1 MVLVLAAS
9 GDAAPGGGDEA
20 TGGGPAQ
27 LRSGAA
33 TREALELDCG
43 LVGTLRLGW
52 RCGGGTRQLAEDSR
66 LGHGCGDGEDV
77 ARGNCIRDWS
87 NSRRHG
93 DGLDRRFVFHGWV
106 DGGGSVRERATVV
119 IVDAVHRRIVETLL
133 HLRPVAQIRYSR
145 GNCHQIHEG
154 EVRYHQTCEGSRM
167 LRCLTEISPSHVAG
181 NAGRPA
187 H

>member
-9 GDAAPGGGDEA
+9 GDAAPGGGDAA

-106 DGGGSVRERATVV
+106 WAYQERREGT
-119 IVDAVHRRIVETLL
+119 
-133 HLRPVAQIRYSR
+133 
-145 GNCHQIHEG
+145 
-154 EVRYHQTCEGSRM
+154 
-167 LRCLTEISPSHVAG
+167 
-181 NAGRPA
+181 
-187 H
+187 

>member
-1 MVLVLAAS
+1 MVLVLAVS
-9 GDAAPGGGDEA
+9 GDAAPGGGDAA

-87 NSRRHG
+87 NSRRRG

-106 DGGGSVRERATVV
+106 RAYQERREGTYQRS
-119 IVDAVHRRIVETLL
+119 
-133 HLRPVAQIRYSR
+133 IRFNLFFRKSK
-145 GNCHQIHEG
+145 
-154 EVRYHQTCEGSRM
+154 
-167 LRCLTEISPSHVAG
+167 
-181 NAGRPA
+181 
-187 H
+187 